1 MAHTDEKLELLR
13 RSPFLAGLGRKD
25 LEEVGRLAEEVDVPA
40 GRVLMRQGDIG
51 REFYVIIDGEVELE
65 RDGAFLRRMGAGE
78 FFGDISLITERT
90 RTATVKVA
98 QDSRFLVLGHREF
111 HSLLDQFPSIRMG
124 VLESVANRLRS
135 LEPDSVG

>member
-90 RTATVKVA
+90 RTATVKDA
-98 QDSRFLVLGHREF
+98 QDSRFLVIGHREF

>member
-13 RSPFLAGLGRKD
+13 RTPFLAGLSRKD
-25 LEEVGRLAEEVDVPA
+25 LEEVGRLADEVDLPA
-40 GRVLMRQGDIG
+40 GRVLMRQGDVG
-51 REFYVIIDGEVELE
+51 REFYVIIEGEVELE
-65 RDGAFLRRMGAGE
+65 RDGAFLRTMGAGE
-78 FFGDISLITERT
+78 FFGDISLITERP
-90 RTATVKVA
+90 RTATVTVA
-98 QDSRFLVLGHREF
+98 KDARFLVLGHREF

>member
-13 RSPFLAGLGRKD
+13 RSPFLAGLNRKD
-25 LEEVGRLAEEVDVPA
+25 LEEVGRLADEVDLPA
-40 GRVLMRQGDIG
+40 GRVLMRQGDLG

-65 RDGAFLRRMGAGE
+65 RDGEFLRTMGAGE
-78 FFGDISLITERT
+78 FFGDISLITERP

-98 QDSRFLVLGHREF
+98 KDARFLVLGHREF

-135 LEPDSVG
+135 LEPDSVH